1 MISTSQADDLILNST
16 SISQEEIIDIES
28 SIGRTLFKE
37 ISSVRNQPPF
47 HRVMM
52 DGIALDSKVKS
63 TEYKIENIQ
72 AAGRSQLTLKNSNNC
87 IEVMTG
93 APLPVGCDCVI
104 PYENIK
110 ISKESNFASINI
122 EDIIELN
129 NIHLEATDYKAG
141 DILLSKGIVIT
152 SPVVAIIASQGT
164 REVSVFKRP
173 KIAVISTGDE
183 LVELNSEVL
192 PHQIYMSNSYAI
204 MTELEKFGIESLKRI
219 HIIDD
224 KDSTET
230 KIKELLNENDI
241 LIITGGVSM
250 GKFDF
255 IPEVLSKLGV
265 EQVFHKI
272 KQKPGKPMW
281 YGIKDHKQIFALP
294 GNPVSCLVCLRRF
307 VIPSLIK
314 SAGYASHSIYG
325 QLTEVVEFNKDFTL
339 FKPVMASYSKSG
351 QLLLTPVE
359 SNNSGDFYSLG
370 SSDGFVELPD
380 EKKVF
385 NKAESYKYYPWQK

>member
-1 MISTSQADDLILNST
+1 MINVSEADDFILNST
-16 SISQEEIIDIES
+16 PIFEEEIIDIELSMGRILFQDIS
-28 SIGRTLFKE
+28 SI
-37 ISSVRNQPPF
+37 RNQPPF
-47 HRVMM
+47 HRVTM
-52 DGIALDSKVKS
+52 DGIAINSNNKRNV
-63 TEYKIENIQ
+63 YKIEDVQ
-72 AAGRSQLTLKNSNNC
+72 AAGSPRLNLKSQDNC

-93 APLPVGCDCVI
+93 AALPHGCDCVI
-104 PYENIK
+104 PYEQVL
-110 ISKESNFASINI
+110 ISKENESASIKT
-122 EDIIELN
+122 EDIIEMKY
-129 NIHLEATDYKAG
+129 IHLEASDYKKG
-141 DILLSKGIVIT
+141 NTLLTKGTLIT
-152 SPVVAIIASQGT
+152 SPVVAILASQGK

-173 KIAVISTGDE
+173 KIAVISTGSE

-204 MTELEKFGIESLKRI
+204 TSELEKFGIQSIKRI
-219 HIIDD
+219 HIVDD
-224 KDSTET
+224 KDSTEK
-230 KIKELLNENDI
+230 KIKELLYGNDI

-250 GKFDF
+250 GKFDY

-265 EQVFHKI
+265 EKIFHKI

-314 SAGYASHSIYG
+314 SQGYKVKEMYG
-325 QLTEVVEFNKDFTL
+325 ELAKKVEFNKDFTL
-339 FKPVMASYSKSG
+339 FKPVTTSYSKGG

-370 SSDGFVELPD
+370 KSDGFVELPG
-380 EKKVF
+380 EKIVF
-385 NKAESYKYYPWQK
+385 NKAESYKYYPWLK